1 MLSLVG
7 DSAGERVVEIL
18 GEELTGSLIEN
29 RGGDLREEDEL
40 LQLRMDEW
48 KVAVN
53 PQVQSAA
60 EARPLG
66 GLEWCPE
73 WRFQVLCESVSSPQF
88 SAYELRRAT
97 EGRVMISDNE
107 SKYVLLSNEAART
120 DEEVRGDAAE
130 EGIVVVENGD
140 CDNCDKYI
148 FGRTA
153 KCGMPLR
160 DEA

>member
-73 WRFQVLCESVSSPQF
+73 WRLPMTTNHLEKKLRIIGGCQRRRWLGRNWGRKIGLC
-88 SAYELRRAT
+88 L
-97 EGRVMISDNE
+97 
-107 SKYVLLSNEAART
+107 
-120 DEEVRGDAAE
+120 
-130 EGIVVVENGD
+130 
-140 CDNCDKYI
+140 
-148 FGRTA
+148 
-153 KCGMPLR
+153 
-160 DEA
+160 